1 MYCKTARRIL
11 VPWRI
16 MHNGNDLPARM
27 ILERIPDEKLI
38 INE

>member
-1 MYCKTARRIL
+1 MY
-11 VPWRI
+11 
-16 MHNGNDLPARM
+16 NGNDLPARM